1 MEGTESHPPTRAAV
15 LAEVAAAIEALP
27 ADGIRRVG
35 IDGVDGAG
43 KTTFADELADV
54 LEARG
59 VQVIRAS
66 ADDFHH
72 PRSVRYRRGRHS
84 PEGFFLDSFDLGQLR
99 RRLLDPLGPDGDRRF
114 VRRVHDVATDGQI
127 DADVEVAR
135 DGQVLVLDGLFLHRA
150 ELRDVWELSIYLDV
164 PFVVSVA
171 RMADRDGSSPDP
183 DHPSNRRYV
192 EGQRLYLATCRPHL
206 HATMVVDDPGR
217 HHPELVP

>member
-1 MEGTESHPPTRAAV
+1 MGQRSTRAAA

-27 ADGIRRVG
+27 SDGVRRIGV
-35 IDGVDGAG
+35 DGVDGAG

-54 LEARG
+54 LQARD

-72 PRSVRYRRGRHS
+72 SKAVRHRRGRDS
-84 PEGFFLDSFDLGQLR
+84 PEGFFYDSFDLDQLR

-114 VRRVHDVATDGQI
+114 VRRIHDVTTDEQI
-127 DADVEVAR
+127 DADVEVAH

-150 ELRDVWELSIYLDV
+150 ELRDVWDLSVYLDV
-164 PFVVSVA
+164 PFEVSVA

-206 HATMVVDDPGR
+206 QATMLVDNTGG
-217 HHPELVP
+217 HHP

>member
-1 MEGTESHPPTRAAV
+1 MGQRSTRAAA

-27 ADGIRRVG
+27 SDGVRRIGV
-35 IDGVDGAG
+35 DGVDGAG

-54 LEARG
+54 LQARD

-72 PRSVRYRRGRHS
+72 SKAVRHRRGRDS
-84 PEGFFLDSFDLGQLR
+84 PEGFFYDSFDLDQLR

-114 VRRVHDVATDGQI
+114 VRRIHDVTTDERI
-127 DADVEVAR
+127 DANVEVAR

-150 ELRDVWELSIYLDV
+150 ELRDVWDLSVYLDV
-164 PFVVSVA
+164 PFEVSVA

-206 HATMVVDDPGR
+206 QATMLVDNTGG
-217 HHPELVP
+217 HHP

>member
-1 MEGTESHPPTRAAV
+1 MGQRSTRAAA

-27 ADGIRRVG
+27 SDGVRRIGV
-35 IDGVDGAG
+35 DGVDGAG

-54 LEARG
+54 LQARD

-72 PRSVRYRRGRHS
+72 SEAVRHRRGRDS
-84 PEGFFLDSFDLGQLR
+84 PEGFFHDSFDLDQLR

-114 VRRVHDVATDGQI
+114 VRRIHDVTTDEQI
-127 DADVEVAR
+127 DADVEVAH

-150 ELRDVWELSIYLDV
+150 ELRDVWDLSVYLDV
-164 PFVVSVA
+164 PFEVSVA

-206 HATMVVDDPGR
+206 QATMLVDNTGG
-217 HHPELVP
+217 HHP